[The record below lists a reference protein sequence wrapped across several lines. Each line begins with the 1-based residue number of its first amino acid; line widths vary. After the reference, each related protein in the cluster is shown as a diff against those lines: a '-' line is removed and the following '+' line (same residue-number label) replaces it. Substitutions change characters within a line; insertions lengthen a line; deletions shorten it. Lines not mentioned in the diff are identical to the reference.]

1 MTDGRDLIDKLI
13 DWLNDGVDQI
23 TFDRDVLEVNRPE
36 DWGAVELVGQED
48 GEWADGRMIDQTL
61 TAEIWV
67 CLSDRGSQ
75 IREDVQQVLRSFGDL
90 YDISWKLVRRNY
102 LYDLDKVIWQWT
114 VVIEEPLDEWPG
126 DEEDEDPE
134 EDSEEDPDE
143 GDDTEPEEEPEEEPE
158 TEWTEPEG
166 VGS

>member
-114 VVIEEPLDEWPG
+114 VVIEEPLNEWPE
-126 DEEDEDPE
+126 DEEDEDP
-134 EDSEEDPDE
+134 EEDPDE

>member
-114 VVIEEPLDEWPG
+114 VVIEEPLDEWPE
-126 DEEDEDPE
+126 DEEDEDP
-134 EDSEEDPDE
+134 EEDPDE